1 MIRRHLELWTTV
13 VLVTVGSFGAIALAQ
28 DDHGADAHVAEAHED
43 DGHGP
48 ASNNPIESG
57 TLANAVATVITFGL
71 VVVILGKF
79 VWPHVLKALKDR
91 ENFIRESLESAKRD
105 RQEAEQ
111 RLQEYLDQIKNARQ
125 EATAI
130 VEEGRRDSEVL
141 RRKVQDEA
149 KQEADA
155 IMVRAKREIGIARD
169 TAVKDLYSLS
179 GELATNLAG
188 KILQKE
194 LDASTHERL
203 IQESIEQIAKLETRN

>member
-43 DGHGP
+43 DGHSP

-57 TLANAVATVITFGL
+57 TFANAVATVITFGL

-111 RLQEYLDQIKNARQ
+111 RLTEYLDQIKNARQ

-155 IMVRAKREIGIARD
+155 ILVRAKREIGIARD

>member
-1 MIRRHLELWTTV
+1 MIRRHLKLWTTV
-13 VLVTVGSFGAIALAQ
+13 VLVTVGSFGAMAFAQ
-28 DDHGADAHVAEAHED
+28 DGHGDDAHVADAHED

-57 TLANAVATVITFGL
+57 TISNAVATVITFGL
-71 VVVILGKF
+71 VVLILGKF

-91 ENFIRESLESAKRD
+91 EDFIRDSLESAKRD
-105 RQEAEQ
+105 RQEAEK
-111 RLQEYLDQIKNARQ
+111 RLQEYQEQIKNARQ

-155 IMVRAKREIGIARD
+155 IIVRAKREIGIARD

-194 LDASTHERL
+194 LDTATHERL

>member
-1 MIRRHLELWTTV
+1 MIRHHLKLWTTV

-155 IMVRAKREIGIARD
+155 ILVRAKREIGIARD

>member
-155 IMVRAKREIGIARD
+155 ILVRAKREIGIARD

>member
-13 VLVTVGSFGAIALAQ
+13 VLVMVGSFGAIALAQ
-28 DDHGADAHVAEAHED
+28 DDHGADAHVAEARED
-43 DGHGP
+43 DGHSP

-71 VVVILGKF
+71 VVLILGKF

-91 ENFIRESLESAKRD
+91 ENFIRESMESAKRD
-105 RQEAEQ
+105 RQEAEK

-155 IMVRAKREIGIARD
+155 IIVRAKREIGIARD

-194 LDASTHERL
+194 LDAATHERL

>member
-1 MIRRHLELWTTV
+1 MIRRHLKLWTTV

-155 IMVRAKREIGIARD
+155 ILVRAKREIGIARD

>member
-1 MIRRHLELWTTV
+1 MMRHRHFKPAPAA
-13 VLVTVGSFGAIALAQ
+13 VLPSFCVLGIAAATEGGGSQ
-28 DDHGADAHVAEAHED
+28 
-43 DGHGP
+43 
-48 ASNNPIESG
+48 NPIESG
-57 TLANAVATVITFGL
+57 TFANAIATVITFGI
-71 VVVILGKF
+71 VVLILGKL

-105 RQEAEQ
+105 REEAEK
-111 RLQEYLDQIKNARQ
+111 RLKEYEAQIAGARQ

-141 RRKVQDEA
+141 RRKMQDDA

-169 TAVKDLYSLS
+169 TAVMDLYSVS
-179 GELATNLAG
+179 GRLAADLAG

-194 LDASTHERL
+194 LDASAHDRL
-203 IQESIEQIAKLETRN
+203 IQESIDQISKLEIRN

>member
-1 MIRRHLELWTTV
+1 MPQ
-13 VLVTVGSFGAIALAQ
+13 SK
-28 DDHGADAHVAEAHED
+28 
-43 DGHGP
+43 
-48 ASNNPIESG
+48 NPIESG
-57 TLANAVATVITFGL
+57 TIANAIATIVTFGL
-71 VVVILGKF
+71 VVLILGKL

-105 RQEAEQ
+105 REEAEQ
-111 RLQEYLDQIKNARQ
+111 RLQEYLAQIKNARQ

-141 RRKVQDEA
+141 RRKVQNEA
-149 KQEADA
+149 KQEAEA

-179 GELATNLAG
+179 GQLATDLAG

-203 IQESIEQIAKLETRN
+203 IQESIDQIAQLETRN

>member
-1 MIRRHLELWTTV
+1 MMHHRNLKQ
-13 VLVTVGSFGAIALAQ
+13 VGAALLLSFYFAGIAA
-28 DDHGADAHVAEAHED
+28 
-43 DGHGP
+43 
-48 ASNNPIESG
+48 ASEGGGTQNPIESG
-57 TLANAVATVITFGL
+57 TLANAIATVITFG
-71 VVVILGKF
+71 VVVLILGKL

-105 RQEAEQ
+105 REDAEK
-111 RLQEYLDQIKNARQ
+111 RLKEYETQIANARQ

-141 RRKVQDEA
+141 RRKMQDDA

-169 TAVKDLYSLS
+169 TAVKDLYSVS
-179 GELATNLAG
+179 GRLAADLAG

-194 LDASTHERL
+194 LDASAHDRL
-203 IQESIEQIAKLETRN
+203 IQDSIDQMSKLESRN